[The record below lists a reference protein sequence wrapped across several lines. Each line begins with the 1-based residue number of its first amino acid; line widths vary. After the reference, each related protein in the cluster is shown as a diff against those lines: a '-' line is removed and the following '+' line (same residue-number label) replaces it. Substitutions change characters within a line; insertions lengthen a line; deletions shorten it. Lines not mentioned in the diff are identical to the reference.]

1 MMETEKY
8 YRLIEYNIT
17 MDNKEYKLKDLPFPK
32 QYFWSYSHAWDRV
45 ELPLSLIIEQ
55 LVRYGRFKDHLNL
68 FIYFPYDEL
77 KDVYFNKVRPIMSG
91 EIKLRPDITPT
102 AMDLR
107 NVKYMDYLFEVLK
120 NVAA

>member
-1 MMETEKY
+1 ME
-8 YRLIEYNIT
+8 
-17 MDNKEYKLKDLPFPK
+17 NKEYKLKDLPFSR

-45 ELPLSLIIEQ
+45 SLPLPLIMEQ
-55 LVRYGRFKDHLNL
+55 LIRYGRFKDHLNL

-77 KDVYFNKVRPIMSG
+77 RDTYFNKIRPVMSG
-91 EIKLRPDITPT
+91 EIKLRPDMIPT
-102 AMDLR
+102 EMDLK

>member
-1 MMETEKY
+1 
-8 YRLIEYNIT
+8 